1 MLEKRGIT
9 TATASDGREGVDEIL
24 NNDFD
29 LVLMDMQMP
38 VLDGIAATR
47 ELRERGVDIPIIALT
62 ANAMRVDRQQCL
74 DAGCNGYVTKPI
86 RAQRLL
92 EAMRDACRKT
102 SAFDKDDSGK
112 HLKLF
117 G

>member
-1 MLEKRGIT
+1 MILQ
-9 TATASDGREGVDEIL
+9 DE
-24 NNDFD
+24 FD

-47 ELRERGVDIPIIALT
+47 ELRERGVETPIVALT

-74 DAGCNGYVTKPI
+74 DAGCNGYLTKPF
-86 RAQRLL
+86 QTLQLL
-92 EAMRDACRKT
+92 ETIEDVFGTARPAAAPD
-102 SAFDKDDSGK
+102 SAK